1 MSKVA
6 NSRAIA
12 DALRAHAV
20 ALTATADAL
29 ESAPPSSER
38 SEYVDQHTSPLSKVV
53 YLKFA
58 KAGAFPS
65 RKVGKRVLALR
76 EDFEVFLATHERK
89 RPGPRP
95 TLGASV
101 DDQVLVELGVRRVAD
116 GDR

>member
-76 EDFEVFLATHERK
+76 EDFEVFRLAAMTHIVGEK
-89 RPGPRP
+89 LGSIENDGPGFLETFPEYR
-95 TLGASV
+95 
-101 DDQVLVELGVRRVAD
+101 DCI
-116 GDR
+116 